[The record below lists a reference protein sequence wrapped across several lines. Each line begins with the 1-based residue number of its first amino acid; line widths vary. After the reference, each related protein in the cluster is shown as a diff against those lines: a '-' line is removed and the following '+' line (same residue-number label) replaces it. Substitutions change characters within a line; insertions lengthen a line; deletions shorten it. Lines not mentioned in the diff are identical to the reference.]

1 MTIEAKVI
9 ARSSHPGCP
18 DIFSV
23 QARYPR
29 FIHPEVMT
37 HRDFSRSASSSRAV
51 PIWRMI
57 LSVLRDPAMPVS
69 WGRNKPGMQAG
80 AELTG
85 FRLWVVRTV
94 WMLGCYMAV
103 ALAWVAMMAGAHK
116 QVVNRILEPWSHIS
130 VIITATSWDNF
141 FALRIHPTA
150 DPTMRALAEAIRD
163 AMIQSVATP
172 VKLAGWHSPYNPNH
186 RESAAHCARVSYLN
200 HDGTKAS
207 SGANKMLAKT
217 LLDLKHMSP
226 FEHQA
231 VPTPGVRHANL
242 VGWQSQRTMLGA

>member
-9 ARSSHPGCP
+9 ARSSHPDCP
-18 DIFSV
+18 DLFSV

-37 HRDFSRSASSSRAV
+37 HRVFSRSASSSRAV

-69 WGRNKPGMQAG
+69 WGSNKPGMQAG
-80 AELTG
+80 AELAG

-103 ALAWVAMMAGAHK
+103 ALAWVAMLAGAHK
-116 QVVNRILEPWSHIS
+116 QIVNRILEPWSHIS
-130 VIITATSWDNF
+130 VIITATDWDNF
-141 FALRIHPTA
+141 FALRIHPAA

-163 AMIQSVATP
+163 AMIRSQSTP
-172 VKLAGWHSPYNPNH
+172 VRRGEWHSPYNPDPF
-186 RESAAHCARVSYLN
+186 EGAASCARVSYLN
-200 HDGTKAS
+200 HDGSKVS
-207 SGANKMLAKT
+207 SAANHKLAQF
-217 LLDLKHMSP
+217 LLDQKHMSP

-231 VPTPGVRHANL
+231 KPMPGERHANL
-242 VGWQSQRTMLGA
+242 RGWKSQRMFLEG

>member
-103 ALAWVAMMAGAHK
+103 ALAWVAMNAKEQDAYPTVPYGVTVDSLARKGLISRGPIRITKEGELVLELCRRAGLV
-116 QVVNRILEPWSHIS
+116 QI
-130 VIITATSWDNF
+130 
-141 FALRIHPTA
+141 ALR
-150 DPTMRALAEAIRD
+150 
-163 AMIQSVATP
+163 
-172 VKLAGWHSPYNPNH
+172 
-186 RESAAHCARVSYLN
+186 AAA
-200 HDGTKAS
+200 
-207 SGANKMLAKT
+207 
-217 LLDLKHMSP
+217 
-226 FEHQA
+226 
-231 VPTPGVRHANL
+231 
-242 VGWQSQRTMLGA
+242 